1 MMVSEQ
7 TKQEF
12 AWFVGEQKSTIYTV
26 CYMFSKDEDEV
37 ADLFEEV
44 IINLWEGF
52 QGLPGQEQSPHLGIS
67 REPEHVHLARP

>member
-1 MMVSEQ
+1 MVSEQ
-7 TKQEF
+7 TEQEF
-12 AWFVGEQKSTIYTV
+12 ARFVTEHKSTIYTV

-44 IINLWEGF
+44 IINLWKRF
-52 QGLPGQEQSPHLGIS
+52 QGLQGQEQSPHLGIS